1 MIAEEPQYNLEDK
14 QDTVAE
20 FADLIDDHSVIAAV
34 NIQGLPAK
42 QLSEM
47 RADLRGKAQLKVG
60 KKTLMRRAF
69 DEADR
74 DNLVDLAEH
83 FVGMPALLFTE
94 ENPFKL
100 FQRLKETKTS
110 APIKAGQT
118 APNQIVI
125 PEGPTDFA
133 PGPIIGE
140 LSNFGVNAGIEGG
153 KVVVE
158 DDAIVAET
166 GDVVDDDLAGIL
178 NRLEIHP
185 MEIGLN
191 ITATYQDGSILTSDT
206 LDIDPEAYKA
216 DIQAAAVESLRLAVG
231 TSFPTEE
238 SITTLIKNAQLEA
251 LKLAKSQDIINEDT
265 IQDMVQEANAHAQQ
279 LNRHTT
285 D

>member
-14 QDTVAE
+14 QDVVDE
-20 FADLIDDHSVIAAV
+20 FTELIEDHSVIAAV

-42 QLSEM
+42 QLNEM
-47 RADLRGKAQLKVG
+47 RADLRGKAILKVG

-69 DEADR
+69 EATNR
-74 DNLVDLAEH
+74 DDLVDLADH

-216 DIQAAAVESLRLAVG
+216 DIQAAAGESLRLAVG

-251 LKLAKSQDIINEDT
+251 LKLAKGQDIINEDT